1 MEQLILLFIQ
11 ENLWTTGKGGS
22 CAVFTLPEKGVGAGL
37 GVAGL
42 LFSRAAPLQ
51 TKQTECVLERIYLI
65 QIYCCY
71 FIK

>member
-1 MEQLILLFIQ
+1 MLLFIQ
-11 ENLWTTGKGGS
+11 VNLWTTGKGG
-22 CAVFTLPEKGVGAGL
+22 AVFTLPEKGVGAGL

-51 TKQTECVLERIYLI
+51 NNKCVFWRRIYLMI

-71 FIK
+71 FIE